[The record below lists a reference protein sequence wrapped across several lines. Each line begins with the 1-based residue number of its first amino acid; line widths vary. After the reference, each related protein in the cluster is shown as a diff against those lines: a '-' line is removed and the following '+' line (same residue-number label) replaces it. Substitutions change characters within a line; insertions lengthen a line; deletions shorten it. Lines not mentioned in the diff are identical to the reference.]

1 MGLPALAVL
10 LSAFLLFLVQP
21 LIGRLVLPWFGGSAA
36 VWTACLVFFQT
47 GLVLGYGYAALS
59 IRLLSPANQRRLHVA
74 LLGAS
79 LLALPLLPDAAWKP
93 ADGDDALLRLA
104 GLLAAT
110 AGAPYLLL
118 AATGPLLQSWL
129 VAAGRTPWR
138 LFAVSNA
145 AAIAALAAYPLAI
158 EPWFTMRLQAML
170 WSGFYLLA
178 VLMVALLA
186 WQTRGAPRAAG
197 AAAPPTT
204 VPQMGIWIALAAVP
218 TALLVATTEYLT
230 RDVAPVP
237 LLWIPPLALYLLSF
251 VVWFD
256 GRLPFQRLPWMLLT
270 AAAVLV
276 MARAMTLV
284 RFTYEPLV
292 LVPLFS
298 AGLFVVCLYC
308 HGELA
313 RRRPDARRLG
323 AFYFSLSLG
332 GALGGL
338 SVALAAPLLLSRHFD
353 LAILLAATALPL
365 AIGALSFERPL
376 PKAVGLAC
384 ALAVLA
390 GGTYGLRHIHLF
402 EGDRLV
408 SVQRNFYGTL
418 KVEEEGVGTPDHRRE
433 LMHGTI
439 LHGAQYLAPERR
451 RETTEYYRNESAVG
465 RAVATLPERPRR
477 IAAVGLGPG
486 TVAAYGRPGDLVVFY
501 EIDPAVIAVARRDFT
516 FLADSPAEIEIVAG
530 DARLSLEREATR
542 RFDLLVLDA
551 FAGNAPPLHLLTAEA
566 FALYIRHMA
575 SDGVIAVQVSS
586 KFLELDPL
594 VVAAVRTQ
602 GWTGELATDGIISTW
617 IVAAQDRGRLVRP
630 PLAEVL
636 TPVDA
641 AGVRPW
647 TDDFIDLLRALT
659 R

>member
-1 MGLPALAVL
+1 MRLPALAVL

-36 VWTACLVFFQT
+36 VWTACLVFFQS

-59 IRLLSPANQRRLHVA
+59 IRLLPPAHQRRLHVT
-74 LLGAS
+74 LLAAS

-104 GLLAAT
+104 GLLFAT

-118 AATGPLLQSWL
+118 AATGPLVQSWL

-145 AAIAALAAYPLAI
+145 ASIAALAAYPIAI
-158 EPWFTMRLQAML
+158 EPWFTLHLQATL
-170 WSGFYLLA
+170 WSAFYLLA
-178 VLMVALLA
+178 ALLVALLA
-186 WQTRGAPRAAG
+186 WRTRAAVPLPQAP
-197 AAAPPTT
+197 AAAPTAAELAT
-204 VPQMGIWIALAAVP
+204 WMLLAAIP

-256 GRLPFQRLPWMLLT
+256 GRLPFDRLAWMLMT
-270 AAAVLV
+270 ASAVVV
-276 MARAMTLV
+276 MSRAMTLV
-284 RFTYEPLV
+284 RFTFEPLI
-292 LVPLFS
+292 LVPLFCG
-298 AGLFVVCLYC
+298 GLFVVCLYC

-313 RRRPDARRLG
+313 RRRPDALRLG
-323 AFYFSLSLG
+323 AFYFSLALG

-338 SVALAAPLLLSRHFD
+338 SVAILAPLILSQHFD
-353 LAILLAATALPL
+353 LAILLAMTALPL

-376 PKAVGLAC
+376 PKAVGLLC
-384 ALAVLA
+384 ALAALA
-390 GGTYGLRHIHLF
+390 GGAYGLRHVYLF

-418 KVEEEGVGTPDHRRE
+418 KVEEHGRGTPDHRRE
-433 LMHGTI
+433 LMHGAI

-477 IAAVGLGPG
+477 IAVVGLGPG

-501 EIDPAVIAVARRDFT
+501 EIDPAIIAVARRDFT
-516 FLADSPAEIEIVAG
+516 FLADSVAEIEIVPG
-530 DARLSLEREATR
+530 DARLSLEREAPR
-542 RFDLLVLDA
+542 RYDLMVLDA
-551 FAGNAPPLHLLTAEA
+551 FAGNAPPLHLLTLEA
-566 FALYIRHMA
+566 FALYVRHMA
-575 SDGVIAVQVSS
+575 SDGVIALQVSS

-594 VVAAVRTQ
+594 VVAAVQAQ
-602 GWTGELATDGIISTW
+602 GWTGELAADGIVSTW
-617 IVAAQDRGRLVRP
+617 VVAARERERLARP
-630 PLAEVL
+630 PLVEVL
-636 TPVDA
+636 APVDT

-647 TDDFIDLLRALT
+647 TDDFIDVLRALS

>member
-59 IRLLSPANQRRLHVA
+59 IRLLSPASQRRLHVV
-74 LLGAS
+74 LLAAS
-79 LLALPLLPDAAWKP
+79 LLALPLLPDTAWKP

-118 AATGPLLQSWL
+118 AATGPLVQSWL
-129 VAAGRTPWR
+129 VAAGRAPWR

-145 AAIAALAAYPLAI
+145 ASIAALAAYPVAI
-158 EPWFTMRLQAML
+158 EPWFTLRLQAML
-170 WSGFYLLA
+170 WSAFYLLA
-178 VLMVALLA
+178 ALLVALLA
-186 WQTRGAPRAAG
+186 WRTRGTAPLPRV
-197 AAAPPTT
+197 AAPPPTARQAAT
-204 VPQMGIWIALAAVP
+204 WMVLAGVP
-218 TALLVATTEYLT
+218 TALLVATTEHLT

-256 GRLPFQRLPWMLLT
+256 GRLPFRRLLWMLLA
-270 AAAVLV
+270 AAAVLT

-284 RFTYEPLV
+284 RFIYEPRV

-298 AGLFVVCLYC
+298 AGLFIVCLFC

-323 AFYFSLSLG
+323 GFYFSLALG
-332 GALGGL
+332 GAVGGL
-338 SVALAAPLLLSRHFD
+338 AVAIAAPLALSRHYD
-353 LAILLAATALPL
+353 LAIVLAATALPL
-365 AIGALSFERPL
+365 AIAALSFERPV
-376 PKAVGLAC
+376 PKGIGLAC
-384 ALAVLA
+384 ALAALA
-390 GGTYGLRHIHLF
+390 GGIYGVRHIHLF

-433 LMHGTI
+433 LMHGSI

-465 RAVATLPERPRR
+465 RAVATLPDRPRR
-477 IAAVGLGPG
+477 IAVVGLGPG

-501 EIDPAVIAVARRDFT
+501 EIDPAVVAVARRDFT
-516 FLADSPAEIEIVAG
+516 FLADSSAEIEVVPG
-530 DARLSLEREATR
+530 DARLSLQREAPR
-542 RFDLLVLDA
+542 RYDLLVLDA
-551 FAGNAPPLHLLTAEA
+551 FAGNAPPLHLLTVEA

-575 SDGVIAVQVSS
+575 TDGVIAVQVSS

-594 VVAAVRTQ
+594 VVAALQAQ
-602 GWTGELATDGIISTW
+602 GWAGELATDGIISTW
-617 IVAAQDRGRLVRP
+617 IVGARERGRLARP

-636 TPVDA
+636 TPVDT

-647 TDDFIDLLRALT
+647 TDDFIDVLRALP

>member
-59 IRLLSPANQRRLHVA
+59 IRLLSPTNQRRLHVT
-74 LLGAS
+74 LLAAS
-79 LLALPLLPDAAWKP
+79 LLVLPLLPDPAWKP
-93 ADGDDALLRLA
+93 ADGDNALLRLA

-118 AATGPLLQSWL
+118 AATGPLVQSWL

-138 LFAVSNA
+138 LFAISNA
-145 AAIAALAAYPLAI
+145 ASIAALAAYPLAI
-158 EPWFTMRLQAML
+158 EPWFTLRLQATL
-170 WSGFYLLA
+170 WSAFYLLA
-178 VLMVALLA
+178 ALLVALLA
-186 WQTRGAPRAAG
+186 WRTRGAVSAPA
-197 AAAPPTT
+197 AAAPPPTARQLGT
-204 VPQMGIWIALAAVP
+204 WMVLAAVP
-218 TALLVATTEYLT
+218 AALLVATTEYLT

-256 GRLPFQRLPWMLLT
+256 GRLPFHRLPWMLLT
-270 AAAVLV
+270 AAAVLA
-276 MARAMTLV
+276 MTRTMTLV
-284 RFTYEPLV
+284 RFLYEPLV

-323 AFYFSLSLG
+323 AFYFSMALG

-338 SVALAAPLLLSRHFD
+338 SVAIGAPLLLSRHFD
-353 LAILLAATALPL
+353 LALLLAATALPL
-365 AIGALSFERPL
+365 AIGAASFGRRAA
-376 PKAVGLAC
+376 KGIGLAC
-384 ALAVLA
+384 ALAALA
-390 GGTYGLRHIHLF
+390 GGAYGFRHLYLF
-402 EGDRLV
+402 EGDRLI
-408 SVQRNFYGTL
+408 SAQRNFYGTL
-418 KVEEEGVGTPDHRRE
+418 KVEEEGIGTPDHRRE
-433 LMHGTI
+433 LMHGAI
-439 LHGAQYLAPERR
+439 LHGAQFVAPERR

-465 RAVATLPERPRR
+465 RAVATLPDRPRR
-477 IAAVGLGPG
+477 IAVVGLGPG

-501 EIDPAVIAVARRDFT
+501 EIDPAVVAVARREFT
-516 FLADSPAEIEIVAG
+516 FLADSAAEIEIVPG
-530 DARLSLEREATR
+530 DARLSLEREAPR
-542 RFDLLVLDA
+542 RYDLLVLDA
-551 FAGNAPPLHLLTAEA
+551 FAGNAPPLHLLTVEA
-566 FALYIRHMA
+566 FAIYIRHMA
-575 SDGVIAVQVSS
+575 ADGVIAVQVSS

-594 VVAAVRTQ
+594 IVAAAQ
-602 GWTGELATDGIISTW
+602 AHGWTGELATDGVISTW
-617 IVAAQDRGRLVRP
+617 VVAAQERRRLARP

-636 TPVDA
+636 TPVDT

-647 TDDFIDLLRALT
+647 TDDFVDVLRALP

>member
-36 VWTACLVFFQT
+36 VWTACLVFFQS
-47 GLVLGYGYAALS
+47 GLVLGYGYAALA
-59 IRLLSPANQRRLHVA
+59 IRLLSPAAQRRLHVT
-74 LLGAS
+74 LLAAS

-93 ADGDDALLRLA
+93 ADGDNALLRLA

-110 AGAPYLLL
+110 AGAPYVLL
-118 AATGPLLQSWL
+118 AATGPLVQSWL
-129 VAAGRTPWR
+129 VASGRTPWR

-145 AAIAALAAYPLAI
+145 ASIAALVAYPVAI
-158 EPWFTMRLQAML
+158 EPWFALRLQAML
-170 WSGFYLLA
+170 WSAFYILAALL
-178 VLMVALLA
+178 VTLLA
-186 WQTRGAPRAAG
+186 WRTRDARPAPRPET
-197 AAAPPTT
+197 APPT
-204 VPQMGIWIALAAVP
+204 VRQAAAWIVLAALP

-256 GRLPFQRLPWMLLT
+256 GRLPFHRLAWMLAA
-270 AAAVLV
+270 AAAVLA
-276 MARAMTLV
+276 MSRAMTLV
-284 RFTYEPLV
+284 RLIYEPLV

-298 AGLFVVCLYC
+298 AGLFVVCIFC

-313 RRRPDARRLG
+313 RRRPDVRRLG
-323 AFYFSLSLG
+323 AFYFSLALG

-338 SVALAAPLLLSRHFD
+338 SIAIGAPLVLSRHFD
-353 LAILLAATALPL
+353 LAILLAATAVPL
-365 AIGALSFERPL
+365 AIGALSFERPMA
-376 PKAVGLAC
+376 KGVGLAC
-384 ALAVLA
+384 ALAALA
-390 GGTYGLRHIHLF
+390 GGAYGVRHIHLF

-451 RETTEYYRNESAVG
+451 RETTEYYRAESAVG
-465 RAVATLPERPRR
+465 RAVATLPDRPRR
-477 IAAVGLGPG
+477 IAVVGLGPG

-501 EIDPAVIAVARRDFT
+501 EIDPAIIAVAQRDFT
-516 FLADSPAEIEIVAG
+516 FLSDSTAEIEIVPG
-530 DARLSLEREATR
+530 DARLSLEREAPR

-551 FAGNAPPLHLLTAEA
+551 FAGNAPPLHLLTVEA

-575 SDGVIAVQVSS
+575 PAGMIAVQVSS

-594 VVAAVRTQ
+594 VVAALQ
-602 GWTGELATDGIISTW
+602 AEGWAGELATDGIISTW
-617 IVAAQDRGRLVRP
+617 IVAARERGRLARP

-636 TPVDA
+636 TPVDT

-647 TDDFIDLLRALT
+647 TDDFIDLLRALP